1 MSQVTYVSDAEYR
14 KLLAAQK
21 NNMHVNNK
29 SDMVTSC
36 SKTCIDSHNKLKNLC
51 DKQKD
56 QLGVYEVEIVAYK
69 EDVKKLEGQ
78 VVAYQ
83 KQQLSY
89 EEKLK
94 LQANDL
100 YDKKLQIEKY
110 KKTAEKALKEKEEL
124 KTRLES
130 FDTSSKSLNTMH
142 NSQLIAKDK
151 AGFGHDGVK
160 ESKVSETITSV
171 SKVETSKSKTS
182 NDKMPKNE
190 TVRQAENPRKNNKS
204 PRGNK
209 RNWNNMMTQKLGD
222 NFEFKNKACY
232 VCGSFDHLHYTCKH
246 KKKINDQKQVKRVWN
261 NSRRVNHQNFGGFSH
276 PNPKNNIVPQ
286 AVLTKSGL
294 VTLNS
299 ARPINTVKP
308 RKTMNDAMPTTY
320 SYYKA
325 YSSVK
330 RPFNKKTVNYNRYF
344 NKRVNTVKGTRVS
357 SARPKAEV
365 NTVKASASWVWKPKH
380 EELDHVSKSDSASK
394 TLTRYDYVDAYG
406 RFKSVLAWDFKR
418 H

>member
-1 MSQVTYVSDAEYR
+1 MNDAIPTTYSYYKAYSSVKRPFNKKIVNYNRYFNKRVNTVKGTRVSSAMLKAEVNTVKASASSVWKPKHEELDHVSKSDSASKTLTRYDYIDAYGRFKYLAITLIKELKIYSEVGTTSGIRADAEYR

-51 DKQKD
+51 DKQKN

-94 LQANDL
+94 LQANHL

-110 KKTAEKALKEKEEL
+110 KKTTEKALKEKEEL
-124 KTRLES
+124 ETRLES

-160 ESKVSETITSV
+160 ESK
-171 SKVETSKSKTS
+171 
-182 NDKMPKNE
+182 
-190 TVRQAENPRKNNKS
+190 
-204 PRGNK
+204 
-209 RNWNNMMTQKLGD
+209 
-222 NFEFKNKACY
+222 
-232 VCGSFDHLHYTCKH
+232 
-246 KKKINDQKQVKRVWN
+246 VKRVWN

-308 RKTMNDAMPTTY
+308 IKTMNDAMPITY

-344 NKRVNTVKGTRVS
+344 NKRVNTIKGTRVS
-357 SARPKAEV
+357 SARTKAEV
-365 NTVKASASWVWKPKH
+365 NTIKASA
-380 EELDHVSKSDSASK
+380 
-394 TLTRYDYVDAYG
+394 G
-406 RFKSVLAWDFKR
+406 
-418 H
+418 

>member
-1 MSQVTYVSDAEYR
+1 MCYSSHLDFFSIVDLYLYKLAITLIKELKIYSEVGTTSGIRADAEYR

-29 SDMVTSC
+29 SDM
-36 SKTCIDSHNKLKNLC
+36 K
-51 DKQKD
+51 
-56 QLGVYEVEIVAYK
+56 Y
-69 EDVKKLEGQ
+69 VKKLEGQ

-160 ESKVSETITSV
+160 RSK
-171 SKVETSKSKTS
+171 
-182 NDKMPKNE
+182 
-190 TVRQAENPRKNNKS
+190 
-204 PRGNK
+204 
-209 RNWNNMMTQKLGD
+209 
-222 NFEFKNKACY
+222 
-232 VCGSFDHLHYTCKH
+232 
-246 KKKINDQKQVKRVWN
+246 
-261 NSRRVNHQNFGGFSH
+261 
-276 PNPKNNIVPQ
+276 
-286 AVLTKSGL
+286 
-294 VTLNS
+294 
-299 ARPINTVKP
+299 PINIVKP

-330 RPFNKKTVNYNRYF
+330 RPFNKKAINYNRYF
-344 NKRVNTVKGTRVS
+344 NKIVNTVKGTRVS

-365 NTVKASASWVWKPKH
+365 NTVKASISWVWKPKH

-394 TLTRYDYVDAYG
+394 TLTRYDYVDTYG
-406 RFKSVLAWDFKR
+406 RFKSVLAWGLKKHNF
-418 H
+418 HIPAAIQ

>member
-1 MSQVTYVSDAEYR
+1 MSQVTYVSNAEYR

-51 DKQKD
+51 DKQKN

-110 KKTAEKALKEKEEL
+110 KKTTEKALKEKEEL

-160 ESKVSETITSV
+160 ESKLRD
-171 SKVETSKSKTS
+171 VEVNPFK
-182 NDKMPKNE
+182 DVLVFWKMIEFLGVIPINLKGNMWELENLVENNIDWNRPPKE
-190 TVRQAENPRKNNKS
+190 GDGAWHIRIELIDPDGEKFDRAFQSILTTRKLSLKENPS
-204 PRGNK
+204 
-209 RNWNNMMTQKLGD
+209 D
-222 NFEFKNKACY
+222 
-232 VCGSFDHLHYTCKH
+232 
-246 KKKINDQKQVKRVWN
+246 I
-261 NSRRVNHQNFGGFSH
+261 
-276 PNPKNNIVPQ
+276 
-286 AVLTKSGL
+286 
-294 VTLNS
+294 LN
-299 ARPINTVKP
+299 
-308 RKTMNDAMPTTY
+308 
-320 SYYKA
+320 
-325 YSSVK
+325 
-330 RPFNKKTVNYNRYF
+330 
-344 NKRVNTVKGTRVS
+344 
-357 SARPKAEV
+357 
-365 NTVKASASWVWKPKH
+365 
-380 EELDHVSKSDSASK
+380 LDHFHDS
-394 TLTRYDYVDAYG
+394 
-406 RFKSVLAWDFKR
+406 
-418 H
+418 

>member
-29 SDMVTSC
+29 SNM
-36 SKTCIDSHNKLKNLC
+36 
-51 DKQKD
+51 
-56 QLGVYEVEIVAYK
+56 LGIYEVEIVAYK

-110 KKTAEKALKEKEEL
+110 KKTIEKALKEKEEL

-130 FDTSSKSLNTMH
+130 FNTSSKSLNTMH

-171 SKVETSKSKTS
+171 LKVETSKSKTS

-190 TVRQAENPRKNNKS
+190 TVRQAENPRKNNKG

-222 NFEFKNKACY
+222 SFELFPY
-232 VCGSFDHLHYTCKH
+232 SWY
-246 KKKINDQKQVKRVWN
+246 Q
-261 NSRRVNHQNFGGFSH
+261 
-276 PNPKNNIVPQ
+276 
-286 AVLTKSGL
+286 SGL
-294 VTLNS
+294 LLISRIQGFMV
-299 ARPINTVKP
+299 
-308 RKTMNDAMPTTY
+308 
-320 SYYKA
+320 
-325 YSSVK
+325 
-330 RPFNKKTVNYNRYF
+330 
-344 NKRVNTVKGTRVS
+344 
-357 SARPKAEV
+357 
-365 NTVKASASWVWKPKH
+365 
-380 EELDHVSKSDSASK
+380 EE
-394 TLTRYDYVDAYG
+394 
-406 RFKSVLAWDFKR
+406 
-418 H
+418 